1 MSHNQSRA
9 EGSESTQYR
18 KTGRSGSS
26 NQQRQFQG
34 SASSKGGGGA
44 PFNSANRSYNKKYN
58 NNAQGGQSRVRS
70 LNVDSDSAGHA
81 FHNSPQEQLPSHI
94 LISDEL
100 ACNDLFEASPVSIIA
115 NNVKLTDAPA
125 HKITQV
131 VPRSPSSDVSNVAP
145 TPNVSVA
152 NPESGLP
159 KTPTKGDAPGS
170 FSLQFGS
177 ISITPSAM
185 NVVQIPARTS
195 SAPPNLDEQKKDQVS
210 DIVFSMIS
218 SKVKRIDPGQWFLLL
233 ILNNLQNYD
242 QDSLRQCI
250 MFANRILS
258 FQARQNLLRAGPVP
272 IPIPKQ
278 PVVKKDAGVPNQ
290 TNAREAHSISKPKRD
305 IQVSVVP
312 PVTQIQK
319 PGVHSMPGMPMQM
332 PFHQT
337 QVQFG
342 GPNPQIQPQALSGT
356 PLPLSMQMPLP
367 IGNPQMQ
374 PQMFISSLQPHP
386 LQSQAMMQ
394 GQNFNFPPQMAHQL
408 PPQLG
413 NMGINMTPQFPQHQ
427 AGKYGASRKTVKIT
441 HPDTH
446 EELRLD
452 GSPAPRSHPVVP
464 PQSQP
469 IPSFPQNHQMNF
481 YPNSYNTNSVYFPA
495 ASSVPLSS
503 TQIPPTSQPPR
514 FHNQVTVKPP
524 LGIHGEKE
532 PLIATSSVSVRK
544 AESSEPSALS
554 GEDSVRPQKEVES
567 SSLISVPH
575 SKPGLAVLSTSAASS
590 DSINVESDACNNAIP
605 ALVHMD
611 GSASILKTSANESI
625 NKVAV
630 PVPLKDIPNEPLNP
644 GQQDQVGK
652 QPSSLSS
659 STSHSL
665 EPEAVNTKS
674 TLPRTNLA
682 CETSKESVSTI
693 IATSDFTSE
702 NIEPNS
708 VNSRQSEPEITV
720 EMEGQATSQSLEFDK
735 DSLDTSLKSLSLES
749 PKVTGEVEESIGTK
763 ITSHTSGL
771 LEGTEEKPEESLGC
785 RSDDVNMAVNYVESS
800 HVEGGQNA
808 DNPVS
813 VDGLSAQDDKTS
825 IADTECLDDSSK
837 PDIEDIDNNSDS
849 LVSTSS
855 SVKDKVLLDASV
867 SKTALPRG
875 KKKKRELYRKAEA
888 AGTISD
894 LYMAYKGPED
904 KKDAVTS
911 AESTEETSSNNNIKQ
926 TSSEISREN
935 DLSNEKP
942 PLTKVEPDDWEDAAE
957 ISPQL
962 ESSKNVNQGSDVDE
976 NGLMTKRYSRDFL
989 LKFVEQC
996 IDLPANFDISSEVAD
1011 ALMVSNVNIRE
1022 PHPSRGHNFDRASGG
1037 SRLDRRASGH
1047 GDEDK
1052 WNKFP
1057 GPLMSGRGDMRA
1069 DIVYA
1074 NNASFRPG
1082 QVGGNYGVLR
1092 NTRPQ
1097 TPNQHAGGILSGPMQ
1112 SLGHQGVLL
1121 RNNSDSDRWQRGTS
1135 FQKGLMPPPQ
1145 TPPPIMHRAE
1155 KKYEVGKVTDEE
1167 EAKQRQLKGILNKLT
1182 PQNFEKLFQ
1191 QVQQVNI
1198 DNVVTLS
1205 GVISQIFDKA
1215 LMEPTFCEMY
1225 ADFCFHLAAGL
1236 PELSMDN
1243 EKITFKRLLLNKC
1256 QEEFETG
1263 EREEQEANET
1273 GEGESKQTEEEREEK
1288 RLRVRRRM
1296 LGNIR
1301 LIGELYKKRMLTERI
1316 MHGCINKLLGQ
1327 HQNPDEENI
1336 EALCKLMSTI
1346 GVMIDHPKAKD
1357 YMDAYFLIM
1366 TQLSNNMKLSSRV
1379 RFMLRDSIDLRK
1391 NKWQQRRKVE
1401 GPKKIEDV
1409 HRDAAQERQA
1419 QTSRLGR
1426 VSSIGGSNRRGP
1438 SVDFAPRTSNMLSP
1452 QGSQISSFRPGG
1464 PQLRGHGSQDARTDE
1479 RHSYENRT
1487 MSIPLPQRPLGDAS
1501 ITLGPQGGLVRGM
1514 AYGGQPSASSSRLAE
1529 ISSPGD
1535 ARRVGPGLNGFSS
1548 IPERMAYGQREDRVP
1563 RYASDRF
1570 IAPSSYDQERNV
1582 TPGNRNKDRIDESL
1596 PTSPPARDAPPTS
1609 TENTWPEEHLRGK
1622 SMITIKEFY
1631 SARDESEVA
1640 MCIKDLNAPGFYPS
1654 MISIWLVD
1662 SFERKDKE
1670 RELLTKLLINLTKY
1684 QDGLLSQTQL
1694 VRGFES
1700 VLAVL
1705 EDAVNDAPRAAEF
1718 LGRFF
1723 ARVVIEK
1730 VVSLSEIGRL
1740 VYEGGEEQGSL
1751 VEAGIAADVVGT
1763 ILDTIKSEK
1772 GDSVLNEIRSSSNL
1786 QLQNFRP
1793 PGSNRP
1799 CRIDK
1804 LLWRNCPLVYF
1815 DKIRSS
1821 ITGLS
1826 EKTESGTSSNLKA
1839 VTRSKP
1845 GRSPDPSQKTESG
1858 TSSNLKAVTQSK
1870 PGRAPDPSQKTESGT
1885 SSNLK
1890 AVTRSKPGRA
1900 PDPSHLPAPRYVV
1913 HGLH

>member
-9 EGSESTQYR
+9 ERSESTLYR

-34 SASSKGGGGA
+34 TASSKGGGGA
-44 PFNSANRSYNKKYN
+44 PFNSASRSFNKKYYN
-58 NNAQGGQSRVRS
+58 NNAQGGQSRVRGP
-70 LNVDSDSAGHA
+70 NVDSDSAGHA
-81 FHNSPQEQLPSHI
+81 FHNSPQEQQPSH
-94 LISDEL
+94 
-100 ACNDLFEASPVSIIA
+100 N
-115 NNVKLTDAPA
+115 APA
-125 HKITQV
+125 QKITQV
-131 VPRSPSSDVSNVAP
+131 VPRSPSSDVSTAAP
-145 TPNVSVA
+145 TPNVSAA
-152 NPESGLP
+152 NHESGLP
-159 KTPTKGDAPGS
+159 KTPAKEDAPGS

-177 ISITPSAM
+177 ISPGFM
-185 NVVQIPARTS
+185 NGVQIPARTS
-195 SAPPNLDEQKKDQVS
+195 SAPPNLDEQKKD
-210 DIVFSMIS
+210 
-218 SKVKRIDPGQWFLLL
+218 L
-233 ILNNLQNYD
+233 
-242 QDSLRQCI
+242 
-250 MFANRILS
+250 
-258 FQARQNLLRAGPVP
+258 ARQNLSRAGPVP
-272 IPIPKQ
+272 IPMPKQ

-290 TNAREAHSISKPKRD
+290 TTVREAYSISKPKRD

-319 PGVHSMPGMPMQM
+319 PAVNSMPGMPMQM
-332 PFHQT
+332 PFHQPP
-337 QVQFG
+337 VQFG
-342 GPNPQIQPQALSGT
+342 GPNPQIQPQALSGA

-374 PQMFISSLQPHP
+374 QQMFISSLQPHP

-441 HPDTH
+441 HPETH

-469 IPSFPQNHQMNF
+469 IPSFSQNHHMNF

-503 TQIPPTSQPPR
+503 TQIPPISQPPR

-532 PLIATSSVSVRK
+532 PLIATSSVFVRK
-544 AESSEPSALS
+544 AEFSEPSTLS
-554 GEDSVRPQKEVES
+554 GADSVRPQKEVES

-575 SKPGLAVLSTSAASS
+575 SKPGLEVSSASAASS
-590 DSINVESDACNNAIP
+590 GSINMDSDACNNAAP
-605 ALVHMD
+605 ASVHMD
-611 GSASILKTSANESI
+611 GSASILKSSANELI

-630 PVPLKDIPNEPLNP
+630 TDSFKDIPNEPLNP
-644 GQQDQVGK
+644 GQQSQVGK

-665 EPEAVNTKS
+665 EAEAINPKS
-674 TLPRTNLA
+674 TLPRPNLA
-682 CETSKESVSTI
+682 CETSKESVSTN
-693 IATSDFTSE
+693 IATSEASDFTSE
-702 NIEPNS
+702 NMEPNS

-749 PKVTGEVEESIGTK
+749 PKVTGEVEESIETK
-763 ITSHTSGL
+763 IIFRTSGL

-785 RSDDVNMAVNYVESS
+785 RSDDVNTAVNYVTSS
-800 HVEGGQNA
+800 HIEGGQNA
-808 DNPVS
+808 VNPVS

-837 PDIEDIDNNSDS
+837 PDIEDIDINSDS

-855 SVKDKVLLDASV
+855 SVKDKILLDASV

-904 KKDAVTS
+904 NKDDVTS
-911 AESTEETSSNNNIKQ
+911 PESTKEASSNNNIKQ
-926 TSSEISREN
+926 TSSEISIEN
-935 DLSNEKP
+935 DLSSEKP

-962 ESSKNVNQGSDVDE
+962 ERSKNVNQGSDVDE

-996 IDLPANFDISSEVAD
+996 TDLPDGFEINSEVAD
-1011 ALMVSNVNIRE
+1011 ALMVSNVNIHE
-1022 PHPSRGHNFDRASGG
+1022 SHPSPGRNFDRAPGG
-1037 SRLDRRASGH
+1037 SRPDRRASGH

-1069 DIVYA
+1069 DIGYA
-1074 NNASFRPG
+1074 NNVGFRPG
-1082 QVGGNYGVLR
+1082 QVGNYGVLR
-1092 NTRPQ
+1092 NPRPQ
-1097 TPNQHAGGILSGPMQ
+1097 TPIQYAGGILSGPMQ
-1112 SLGHQGVLL
+1112 SLGPQGVFL
-1121 RNNSDSDRWQRGTS
+1121 RNNSDSDRWQRGTG
-1135 FQKGLMPPPQ
+1135 FQKVLMPPPQ

-1155 KKYEVGKVTDEE
+1155 KKYEIGKVTDEE

-1236 PELSMDN
+1236 PELSVDS

-1256 QEEFETG
+1256 QEEFERG
-1263 EREEQEANET
+1263 EREEQEANEA
-1273 GEGESKQTEEEREEK
+1273 GEGEGKQTEEEREEK

-1301 LIGELYKKRMLTERI
+1301 LIGELYKKKMLTERI
-1316 MHGCINKLLGQ
+1316 MHECIGKLLGQ

-1357 YMDAYFLIM
+1357 HMDAYFLIM
-1366 TQLSNNMKLSSRV
+1366 AQLSNNMKLSSRV

-1419 QTSRLGR
+1419 QTGRLGR
-1426 VSSIGGSNRRGP
+1426 VSSIGGSTRRGP
-1438 SVDFAPRTSNMLSP
+1438 SMDFTPRTPSMLSP
-1452 QGSQISSFRPGG
+1452 PGSQISSFRPGG

-1479 RHSYENRT
+1479 RHYYENRT

-1514 AYGGQPSASSSRLAE
+1514 AYGGQPSASSSRLVE

-1548 IPERMAYGQREDRVP
+1548 IPERAAYGQREDPMP
-1563 RYASDRF
+1563 RYVSDKF
-1570 IAPSSYDQERNV
+1570 IAPSSYDHEWNV
-1582 TPGNRNKDRIDESL
+1582 THGNRNKDRIDESL
-1596 PTSPPARDAPPTS
+1596 SPSPPTRGAPPTS
-1609 TENTWPEEHLRGK
+1609 TENTWPEEHLQSK
-1622 SMITIKEFY
+1622 SMTTIKEFY
-1631 SARDESEVA
+1631 SARDENEVA
-1640 MCIKDLNAPGFYPS
+1640 LCIKDLNAPGFYPS

-1662 SFERKDKE
+1662 SFERKDME
-1670 RELLTKLLINLTKY
+1670 RELLTKLLINLTKS
-1684 QDGLLSQTQL
+1684 QDGLLSETQL

-1723 ARVVIEK
+1723 ARVVLEN

-1751 VEAGIAADVVGT
+1751 VDAGIAADVVGT

-1793 PGSNRP
+1793 PGSNRS

-1804 LLWRNCPLVYF
+1804 F
-1815 DKIRSS
+1815 M
-1821 ITGLS
+1821 
-1826 EKTESGTSSNLKA
+1826 
-1839 VTRSKP
+1839 
-1845 GRSPDPSQKTESG
+1845 
-1858 TSSNLKAVTQSK
+1858 
-1870 PGRAPDPSQKTESGT
+1870 
-1885 SSNLK
+1885 
-1890 AVTRSKPGRA
+1890 
-1900 PDPSHLPAPRYVV
+1900 
-1913 HGLH
+1913 

>member
-9 EGSESTQYR
+9 ERSESTQYR

-58 NNAQGGQSRVRS
+58 NNAQGGQSRVRGP
-70 LNVDSDSAGHA
+70 NVDSDSAGHA

-94 LISDEL
+94 SSIS
-100 ACNDLFEASPVSIIA
+100 

-131 VPRSPSSDVSNVAP
+131 VPRSPSSDVSNAAP
-145 TPNVSVA
+145 TPNVSAA
-152 NPESGLP
+152 NPESGQP
-159 KTPTKGDAPGS
+159 KTPTQDAPGS

-177 ISITPSAM
+177 ISLTPSAI

-195 SAPPNLDEQKKDQVS
+195 SAPPNLDEQKKD
-210 DIVFSMIS
+210 
-218 SKVKRIDPGQWFLLL
+218 
-233 ILNNLQNYD
+233 
-242 QDSLRQCI
+242 
-250 MFANRILS
+250 
-258 FQARQNLLRAGPVP
+258 QARQNLLRAGPVP

-374 PQMFISSLQPHP
+374 QQMFISSLQPHP

-481 YPNSYNTNSVYFPA
+481 YPNSYNTNTVYFPT
-495 ASSVPLSS
+495 ASTIPLSS

-575 SKPGLAVLSTSAASS
+575 SKPGLGVSSTSAASS
-590 DSINVESDACNNAIP
+590 DSINVESDACNNATP

-611 GSASILKTSANESI
+611 GSASILKSSANESI

-630 PVPLKDIPNEPLNP
+630 PVPLKDIPNEPLNL

-652 QPSSLSS
+652 QLSSLSS
-659 STSHSL
+659 PTSHSL

-682 CETSKESVSTI
+682 CETSKESVSTN
-693 IATSDFTSE
+693 IATSEASDFTGE
-702 NIEPNS
+702 NIEPDS

-720 EMEGQATSQSLEFDK
+720 EMEGKATSQSLEFDK

-800 HVEGGQNA
+800 HTEGGQNA

-911 AESTEETSSNNNIKQ
+911 AESTEETSSNNKIKQ
-926 TSSEISREN
+926 ISSEISKEN

-962 ESSKNVNQGSDVDE
+962 ESKNVNQGSDVDE

-996 IDLPANFDISSEVAD
+996 TDLPAGFDISSEVAD

-1022 PHPSRGHNFDRASGG
+1022 SHPSPGRNFDRASGG

-1082 QVGGNYGVLR
+1082 QVSNYGVLR

-1112 SLGHQGVLL
+1112 SLGPQGVLL
-1121 RNNSDSDRWQRGTS
+1121 RNNSDADRWQRGTG

-1155 KKYEVGKVTDEE
+1155 KRYEVGKVTDEE

-1236 PELSMDN
+1236 PELSVDN

-1256 QEEFETG
+1256 QEEFERG

-1316 MHGCINKLLGQ
+1316 MHECIGKLLGQQTQ

-1357 YMDAYFLIM
+1357 HMDAYFLIM
-1366 TQLSNNMKLSSRV
+1366 TQLSNNTKLSSRV

-1438 SVDFAPRTSNMLSP
+1438 SMDFAPRTPNMLSP
-1452 QGSQISSFRPGG
+1452 PGSQISSFRPGG

-1548 IPERMAYGQREDRVP
+1548 IPERMAYGQREDPVP

-1570 IAPSSYDQERNV
+1570 IVPSSYDQERNV
-1582 TPGNRNKDRIDESL
+1582 THGNRNKDRIDESL
-1596 PTSPPARDAPPTS
+1596 PTSPPARDAPQTS

-1662 SFERKDKE
+1662 SFERKDVE
-1670 RELLTKLLINLTKY
+1670 RELLTKLLINLTKS

-1723 ARVVIEK
+1723 ARVVLEK

-1804 LLWRNCPLVYF
+1804 F
-1815 DKIRSS
+1815 M
-1821 ITGLS
+1821 
-1826 EKTESGTSSNLKA
+1826 
-1839 VTRSKP
+1839 
-1845 GRSPDPSQKTESG
+1845 
-1858 TSSNLKAVTQSK
+1858 
-1870 PGRAPDPSQKTESGT
+1870 
-1885 SSNLK
+1885 
-1890 AVTRSKPGRA
+1890 
-1900 PDPSHLPAPRYVV
+1900 
-1913 HGLH
+1913 